1 MAAGIEITNPSG
13 KLIISAEAVG
23 YRYLGQP
30 TLVTSGSIVKYNY
43 TTPPYNFWYGDV
55 FPYEYEITVPNS
67 GMPLV
72 GVKLTSA
79 ALVEV
84 TDVWRKSGNT
94 WGIKVQSIAT
104 SGSLDSINSMSLT
117 APDVYVFCP
126 YDNSDN
132 TAGAGVQLFDASSNL
147 TFSTKHKPLWIRQG
161 INFPAAVAT
170 YTGNPSYTW
179 SNQTLYDNGQSA
191 SWTSLTF
198 PLIVNAGGNAEARGI
213 KFGSSETIYTGSA
226 GFTISGSTMYRKRY
240 LFQQETRIWETDDDL
255 EFTAYATTVLVV
267 DGAIL

>member
-84 TDVWRKSGNT
+84 TDVWLKSGNT

-126 YDNSDN
+126 FDNSDN
-132 TAGAGVQLFDASSNL
+132 TAGAGVQLFDASGNL

-161 INFPAAVAT
+161 IAFSADVAT
-170 YTGNPSYTW
+170 YSGNPSYTW

-198 PLIVNAGGNAEARGI
+198 PLLINGGGAAIANGVQY
-213 KFGSSETIYTGSA
+213 GTSEDIYLGSA
-226 GFTISGSTMYRKRY
+226 GYTYSGSTIYRKRY
-240 LFQQETRIWETDDDL
+240 LYRQEAREFTADDDL
-255 EFTAYATTVLVV
+255 AFTTYATTVLIV

>member
-30 TLVTSGSIVKYNY
+30 TLVTSGSIVKYHY
-43 TTPPYNFWYGDV
+43 TTPPYDFWYGDV
-55 FPYEYEITVPNS
+55 FPYEYEITLPNS

-72 GVKLTSA
+72 GVKLTTTK
-79 ALVEV
+79 LFEV
-84 TDVWRKSGNT
+84 TDVWLKSGNT
-94 WGIKVQSIAT
+94 WGIKVQSI
-104 SGSLDSINSMSLT
+104 SSSNLESINLMAVS

-126 YDNSDN
+126 FDNSDN
-132 TAGAGVQLFDASSNL
+132 TAGAGVQLFDASGNL

-161 INFPAAVAT
+161 IAFSADVAT
-170 YTGNPSYTW
+170 YSGNPSYTW

-198 PLIVNAGGNAEARGI
+198 PLLINGGGAAIANGVQY
-213 KFGSSETIYTGSA
+213 GTSEDIYLGSA
-226 GFTISGSTMYRKRY
+226 GYTYSGSTIYRKRY
-240 LFQQETRIWETDDDL
+240 LYRQEAREFTADDDL
-255 EFTAYATTVLVV
+255 AFTTYATTVLIV